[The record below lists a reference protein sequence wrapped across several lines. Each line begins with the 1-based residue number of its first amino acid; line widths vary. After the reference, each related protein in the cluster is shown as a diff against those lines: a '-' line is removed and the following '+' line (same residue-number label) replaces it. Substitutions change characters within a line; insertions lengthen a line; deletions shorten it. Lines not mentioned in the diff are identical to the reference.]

1 VAEAGYVLFAPV
13 ITRTSSELHRRTSA
27 AVVELTEERMRS
39 TLRTLVSAP
48 VIALLA
54 LGSTELAAQDVQYT
68 SVTKADL
75 GGFINALAK
84 LGGGSLEVEETTYI
98 KGGMMRSDADKS
110 STIMDFENG
119 RYIFIDHDRQ
129 TYSVLTFEQMVAA
142 VTRAAEQATAS
153 SASPGQPTMTT
164 NEEGMTLHGDSGDVD
179 LEFQLSVDQTNE
191 TQKVNGWNAR
201 RTLVTMRTDATVKA
215 EGEQEEEAGS
225 LVVFIDLWNSTEVP
239 AHTATL
245 RLHQNA
251 AAQQYL
257 GEAGN
262 STQTIGAAFASDPA
276 MSAALRK
283 AGEEMQ
289 KIEGMAVRSTTYLV
303 GVPPGL
309 EFDPDLVLQ
318 PKPKESAAKKIGRG
332 LLGGVL
338 GSRSEDE
345 EEAAPAQKT
354 GFTFSTELRD
364 VKTDAIPASMFEP
377 PAGYRQVD
385 PMSGS

>member
-1 VAEAGYVLFAPV
+1 
-13 ITRTSSELHRRTSA
+13 
-27 AVVELTEERMRS
+27 MRS